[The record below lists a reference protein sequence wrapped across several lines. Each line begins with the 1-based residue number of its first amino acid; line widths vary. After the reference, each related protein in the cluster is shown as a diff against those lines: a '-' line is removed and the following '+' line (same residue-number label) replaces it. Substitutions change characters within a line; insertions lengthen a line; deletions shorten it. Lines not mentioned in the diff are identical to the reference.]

1 MKKNQRPWQY
11 GGDAGGD
18 EKCDGGD
25 GCVAADG
32 GEDYQ
37 CGPLHAPETHLDQQ
51 TDADLEP
58 GTWQPNPQLVWVPSP
73 AHSVATTA
81 GNRKPGQEGP

>member
-1 MKKNQRPWQY
+1 MVKKNQRPWQY

-51 TDADLEP
+51 TDAAMMPIEVGQLEFDARK
-58 GTWQPNPQLVWVPSP
+58 QKQLS
-73 AHSVATTA
+73 AMQRRHR
-81 GNRKPGQEGP
+81 GMGGE